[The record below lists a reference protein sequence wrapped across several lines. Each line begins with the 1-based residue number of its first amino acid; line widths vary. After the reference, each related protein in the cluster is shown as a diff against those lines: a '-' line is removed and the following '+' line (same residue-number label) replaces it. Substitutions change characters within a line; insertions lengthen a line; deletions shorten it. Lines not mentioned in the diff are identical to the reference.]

1 MAISKGSRETANRYY
16 TDEKD
21 DNCTSE
27 KIAKSLYIANKA
39 SIHRNKSPIVRQDRS
54 VLSYNLFEN
63 D

>member
-21 DNCTSE
+21 CTSE